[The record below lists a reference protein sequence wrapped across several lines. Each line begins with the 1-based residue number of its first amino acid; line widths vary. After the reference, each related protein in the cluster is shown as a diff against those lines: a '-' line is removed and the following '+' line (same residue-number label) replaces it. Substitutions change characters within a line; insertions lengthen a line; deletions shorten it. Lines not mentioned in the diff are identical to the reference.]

1 MSNDVQSHAYTP
13 ATGAPILSEALLSE
27 TLFGHDEPAFS
38 DASDMDVL
46 DRIRTCD

>member
-27 TLFGHDEPAFS
+27 TLFGHDVPELNE
-38 DASDMDVL
+38 ASDMDVL

>member
-13 ATGAPILSEALLSE
+13 AEGAPVLSEALLSE
-27 TLFGHDEPAFS
+27 ALFGHDEPAFS
-38 DASDMDVL
+38 DASAMDTL